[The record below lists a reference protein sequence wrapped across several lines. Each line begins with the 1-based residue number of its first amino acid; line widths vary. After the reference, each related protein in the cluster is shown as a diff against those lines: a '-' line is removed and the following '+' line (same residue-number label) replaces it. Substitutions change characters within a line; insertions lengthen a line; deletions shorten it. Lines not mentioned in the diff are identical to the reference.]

1 MLSIKGLIS
10 GTLHNIS
17 CGSGMPEEAEEVKR
31 LLSFK
36 KRVEKRIEKLESE
49 LKELQTVLETLN
61 SILLA
66 KGFKRADIVKKP
78 STTETVPPAPIMEE
92 EVQPPLSFSTSMLK
106 PEFKE
111 VVTLKTS
118 SGEPL
123 AKLYVGD
130 GFLKIVLA
138 EDKNFNVNTP
148 PFNQFLI
155 ERVLAKMQQKDSEL
169 AKAGS
174 LKPEEIFT
182 YNIIREGDFVREIHI
197 KNFDAERLKE
207 LKSSVKWTLEK
218 MYEKMR
224 G

>member
-1 MLSIKGLIS
+1 MS
-10 GTLHNIS
+10 
-17 CGSGMPEEAEEVKR
+17 EEAEEVKR

-49 LKELQTVLETLN
+49 LKELQTVLETIN

-66 KGFKRADIVKKP
+66 KGFKRADLVKKP
-78 STTETVPPAPIMEE
+78 PVEAMPSPPPVME
-92 EVQPPLSFSTSMLK
+92 VIQQD
-106 PEFKE
+106 FKE
-111 VVTLKTS
+111 VITLKAV
-118 SGEPL
+118 SGDPL
-123 AKLYVGD
+123 AKLYVGEN
-130 GFLKIVLA
+130 FLKIVLA

-148 PFNQFLI
+148 PFNQFLV

-169 AKAGS
+169 VKAGK

-182 YNIIREGDFVREIHI
+182 YNIIREGDLIREIHI

-224 G
+224 GLH